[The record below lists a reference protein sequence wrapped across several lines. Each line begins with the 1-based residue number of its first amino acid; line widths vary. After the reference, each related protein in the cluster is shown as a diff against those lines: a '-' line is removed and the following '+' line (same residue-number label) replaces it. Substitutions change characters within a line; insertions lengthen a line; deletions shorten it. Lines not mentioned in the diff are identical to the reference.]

1 MTETDTPQPVLV
13 SVGDKLKSLR
23 EARNISALEVASKM
37 HLDIRVINAIED
49 DDYHS
54 LPDPIYIRGYIRSY
68 SKLVGGDSDEMVR
81 LFEHNVGVQE
91 PEIIPEIKFPSQS
104 SSSDKPVK
112 AFTYLITLGL
122 VVLLIAWWQS
132 NFVID
137 IHQDTDSA
145 VVAAPNTS
153 VNTELVEQRLPVQ
166 ASSYTPQI
174 PLQNPVQIPIE
185 LLDIDQ
191 FRPESLEDM
200 GGDLVSADDLD
211 NADENNL
218 LVSTP
223 EQAGTSIEPAPTP
236 PATTSLS
243 TLVQTDGPDLL
254 KFSLTADSW
263 IEITDVNNQK
273 LFMDLARTGTT
284 LDLRGTAPFDIL
296 LGFAPGVTL
305 EFNGA
310 PFDIAPYSRAGV
322 AKFRLAE

>member
-1 MTETDTPQPVLV
+1 MTETETPQPVLI

-68 SKLVGGDSDEMVR
+68 SKLVGGDSDEMVK

-137 IHQDTDSA
+137 IHQDTESA
-145 VVAAPNTS
+145 VVAATNTS

-174 PLQNPVQIPIE
+174 PLQIPVE
-185 LLDIDQ
+185 LLDIGEVTTET
-191 FRPESLEDM
+191 PEDIE
-200 GGDLVSADDLD
+200 GGFVSMRDPD
-211 NADENNL
+211 NATENSL
-218 LVSTP
+218 LATTTEQQGTP
-223 EQAGTSIEPAPTP
+223 TESAPMP
-236 PATTSLS
+236 PATSSLS
-243 TLVQTDGPDLL
+243 SLVQTDGPDSLT
-254 KFSLTADSW
+254 FNLTADSW
-263 IEITDVNNQK
+263 IEITDVNNQR
-273 LFMDLARTGTT
+273 LFMDLARTGTI
-284 LDLRGTAPFDIL
+284 LNLRGTAPFDIL
-296 LGFAPGVTL
+296 LGFAQGVTL

-322 AKFRLAE
+322 AKFRLGE

>member
-1 MTETDTPQPVLV
+1 MTETDIPQVAALI
-13 SVGDKLKSLR
+13 SVGQKLKSLR
-23 EARNISALEVASKM
+23 EARNLGALDVASKM

-68 SKLVGGDSDEMVR
+68 SKLVGGDSDELVR

-137 IHQDTDSA
+137 IHQDTED
-145 VVAAPNTS
+145 TS
-153 VNTELVEQRLPVQ
+153 INMELVEQQLPIQ
-166 ASSYTPQI
+166 ASSYMPQI
-174 PLQNPVQIPIE
+174 PQQIPIE

-191 FRPESLEDM
+191 FTPETLEDM
-200 GGDLVSADDLD
+200 GGDLVSTDDVD

-218 LVSTP
+218 LANTP
-223 EQAGTSIEPAPTP
+223 EQEAAATEPAPMP
-236 PATTSLS
+236 AATTSLS

-296 LGFAPGVTL
+296 LGFAQGVTL

-322 AKFRLAE
+322 AKFRLGE